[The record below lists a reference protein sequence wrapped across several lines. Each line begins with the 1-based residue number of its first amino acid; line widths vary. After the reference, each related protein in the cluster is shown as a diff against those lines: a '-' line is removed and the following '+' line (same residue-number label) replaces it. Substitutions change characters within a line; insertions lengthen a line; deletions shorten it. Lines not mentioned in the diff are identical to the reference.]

1 MNINPNVDQW
11 KKSQSLPPYLKEQLD
26 HYGPDELLDA
36 FYKDIEFGT
45 AGMRGIMGPGPN
57 RINVFTIK
65 KATVGF
71 GMYLL
76 ETDELAREHGVVIAY
91 DNRHHAKEFN
101 DLIAATLSTMG
112 FRVYI
117 FDQLRPTP
125 ELSFAVREKHAA
137 GGIVITAS
145 HNPKQYNGYKVYDET
160 GCQLTPQRIAPLI
173 EAIASLPDPLEVI
186 VPKFDSPGE
195 IITLGSELDYLYLT
209 MVKGVSLYP
218 ELPKRDFKIV
228 YSPEHGTG
236 SFLGVRL
243 LRECG
248 FELYP
253 VVSQC
258 VPDPDFSQTKSPNP
272 ESAEA
277 YEEAIKLAKSIQ
289 AHLILVTDPDAD
301 RVGVAYRDE
310 KGNFV
315 RLTGNQSGALL
326 IDYLLRERNR
336 LGRLADNGVVYDTI
350 VTSPLGAKVA
360 AYHGCR
366 VESFL
371 TGFKFIGDR
380 IHFYEKTGGPHFEFG
395 YEESYGCLIA
405 PFARDKDGFQAI
417 LMYAEM
423 ALFYHLQGYH
433 LGQRLHIIQKR
444 HGFHVDQQVSREFL
458 GPTGTAKMEEML
470 AKLRKTPFAQVG
482 DFKVAIFE
490 DYLTSI
496 RKSDTAQTMIALP
509 SSDVVK
515 FILADGSSVAIRPS
529 GTEPKCK
536 FYFSTVATSMAEAT
550 AKMEKLIAAFQTTY
564 DI

>member
-1 MNINPNVDQW
+1 MDMRPIVDHW
-11 KKSQSLPPYLKEQLD
+11 KKSRFLPPDLKEQLEA
-26 HYGPDELLDA
+26 YRPDELLDA

-57 RINVFTIK
+57 RINIFTIK
-65 KATVGF
+65 KATIGF
-71 GMYLL
+71 GLYLL
-76 ETDELAREHGVVIAY
+76 GVDESAREHGVVIAH
-91 DNRHHAKEFN
+91 DNRRHAREFN
-101 DLIAATLSTMG
+101 DLIAATLSQMG
-112 FRVYI
+112 FKVYI
-117 FDQLRPTP
+117 FEDLRPTP
-125 ELSFAVREKHAA
+125 ELSFAVREKGAA

-160 GCQLTPQRIAPLI
+160 GCQLTPNRIAPLV
-173 EAIASLPDPLEVI
+173 ETIASLPDSLEVEI
-186 VPKFDSPGE
+186 PAWATPGE
-195 IITLGSELDYLYLT
+195 IVTLGNELDFRYLYN
-209 MVKGVSLYP
+209 VKGVALYP
-218 ELPKRDFKIV
+218 DLPKRGFKVV

-248 FELYP
+248 YELYP

-272 ESAEA
+272 ELDEA
-277 YEEAIKLAKSIQ
+277 YEEAIKLAKTIQ
-289 AHLILVTDPDAD
+289 AQLVLVTDPDAD

-310 KGNFV
+310 KGNYV

-360 AYHGCR
+360 EYHGCR

-405 PFARDKDGFQAI
+405 PFSRDKDGFQAI

-433 LGQRLHIIQKR
+433 LGQRLHILHKR
-444 HGFHVDQQVSREFL
+444 HGFYVDRQVSKDFQ
-458 GPTGTAKMEEML
+458 GPTGAEKIATML
-470 AKLRKTPFAQVG
+470 ARLRKTPFAQIG
-482 DFKVAIFE
+482 DFKVATFE

-496 RKSDTAQTMIALP
+496 RKSERQQTSIALP

-515 FILADGSSVAIRPS
+515 FILTDGSSIAVRPS

-536 FYFSTVATSMAEAT
+536 LYFSAVASSSNEAD
-550 AKMEKLIAAFQTTY
+550 AKMNKLIEAFLTTY
-564 DI
+564 DL